1 VLLAGPDG
9 FTIRPPAT
17 GRPVTTVAAGTAVPD
32 GASLSR
38 IGTLIVAAGGGRLI
52 AYG

>member
-1 VLLAGPDG
+1 MLLAGPDG

-17 GRPVTTVAAGTAVPD
+17 GRPVTTVTAGTAVPD
-32 GASLSR
+32 RAGLSR
-38 IGTLIVAAGGGRLI
+38 IGGLIIAAGAGRLV